1 MKRKTFKL
9 SKWIGKFLVVGAIL
23 IFAVLFLW
31 HKFYSSK
38 VVRHNEIG
46 FSGKKKTQDELY
58 AEYFTLRSS
67 KVNPFIINLSLMSDI
82 CDGMTD
88 LIIIIPSKIQNS
100 RQRHA
105 IRSTW
110 AMTSSSW
117 VKHVF
122 LMGYSVNTSWNENLK
137 QESKVFNDI
146 IQGNFIDTYYNLTNK
161 ILMGLEWSHKY
172 CYNAS
177 FILKADDDTFVNTPY
192 LLSVLQDKIT
202 IDYRGTIVGNLNKEG
217 KVRRTGVWKVSFQS
231 YPFPHYPNYMFG
243 NTYVISRNIAHRLV
257 KASEYMP
264 YVPIEDAYITGILA
278 KAIRTELQHINGFTY
293 WYDSP
298 PKPCDF
304 VLRKRITAT
313 KVSPLMMEFIW
324 GKLNSKY
331 PNC

>member
-1 MKRKTFKL
+1 MKRKTFKA
-9 SKWIGKFLVVGAIL
+9 SKWIGKVILVSAIL

-31 HKFYSSK
+31 HKFYRSNL
-38 VVRHNEIG
+38 VRHNKIG
-46 FSGKKKTQDELY
+46 SSDDEKTQDELY

-67 KVNPFIINLSLMSDI
+67 KVSPFIINLTLMSDA
-82 CDGMTD
+82 CDGMTQV
-88 LIIIIPSKIQNS
+88 IIIIPSKVQNS

-110 AMTSSSW
+110 AMTSSSR

-122 LMGYSVNTSWNENLK
+122 LVGFSLNSSWNENIK
-137 QESKVFNDI
+137 QESKVFKDI
-146 IQGNFIDTYYNLTNK
+146 IQGDFIDTYYNLTNK
-161 ILMGLEWSHKY
+161 ILLGLEWSHKY
-172 CYNAS
+172 CYNAT

-192 LLSVLQDKIT
+192 LLNVLQTNVIV
-202 IDYRGTIVGNLNKEG
+202 DYRGIILGNLNKNG
-217 KVRRTGVWKVSFQS
+217 KVKRTGLWKVSFES
-231 YPFPHYPNYMFG
+231 YPFPHYPMYMFG

-278 KAIRTELQHINGFTY
+278 KAIRTEHRHINGFTF

-298 PKPCDF
+298 PTACDF
-304 VLRKRITAT
+304 VLHKRLTAT

-331 PNC
+331 HNC